1 MFVVAVSDPRRK
13 GYCWVWSG
21 LGGCD
26 ITSVELINNT
36 GMTYCSPFSSADIF
50 SSGMWPLLSNLEDPE
65 LRRLAQALPAT
76 VLKSR
81 ADSTSKKYLGA
92 YRRWKVWADA
102 RQGVPS
108 FPVKEVHLVLYMQ
121 HLSES
126 TGSKAAVEEAVH
138 ALSWLHGL
146 AGLQPLGGLPLVQ
159 TTLEGLK
166 RTLAR
171 PKVRKEPITADML
184 KAMVEAAGPV
194 PSLTEIRLLAV
205 CLLAFAGFMRCDE
218 LVKLKCDDITFNSE
232 SMVVRVQS
240 YKTDQYRD
248 GASLVIARTGLPTC
262 PVAMMERYFY
272 RGELESTHKG
282 FVFRGVTPTKAGER
296 LRKTGGLSYTRLRE
310 LLLSKIS
317 QLGYDPTL
325 FSMHSLRAGGA
336 TAAANAGVEDRLFK
350 RHGRWKSETAKD
362 GYVKDSV
369 ERRLEVSKQLG
380 I

>member
-1 MFVVAVSDPRRK
+1 MEKEAVDQLLQGMKQLQEEMKIVRQGQEETALRLERSAGRKELYMSKKRGKELQPGSISKQLVADKMATAMACVEKVDAKSSLSEKRLGLPRLDLALK
-13 GYCWVWSG
+13 
-21 LGGCD
+21 
-26 ITSVELINNT
+26 EKNE
-36 GMTYCSPFSSADIF
+36 DIF

-81 ADSTSKKYLGA
+81 ADSNSKKYLGA

-108 FPVKEVHLVLYMQ
+108 FPVKEVHLVLYTQ

-184 KAMVEAAGPV
+184 
-194 PSLTEIRLLAV
+194 
-205 CLLAFAGFMRCDE
+205 
-218 LVKLKCDDITFNSE
+218 
-232 SMVVRVQS
+232 
-240 YKTDQYRD
+240 
-248 GASLVIARTGLPTC
+248 
-262 PVAMMERYFY
+262 
-272 RGELESTHKG
+272 
-282 FVFRGVTPTKAGER
+282 
-296 LRKTGGLSYTRLRE
+296 
-310 LLLSKIS
+310 
-317 QLGYDPTL
+317 
-325 FSMHSLRAGGA
+325 
-336 TAAANAGVEDRLFK
+336 
-350 RHGRWKSETAKD
+350 
-362 GYVKDSV
+362 
-369 ERRLEVSKQLG
+369 
-380 I
+380 